1 MPISDF
7 TEFLK
12 NSDEYQN
19 LYNSINKTKSNI
31 QIQTIDES
39 VAFLCSSIAS
49 DYQRPTL
56 IICPSAFHAINLQEN
71 LSAWTSSN
79 ILRFPEVENLP
90 YERIISDKETSMSRI
105 ETITKITNSNHLPLV
120 VSSVSAICQQ
130 TIESSTLILSSKE
143 LMRNQKI
150 TMEELTRFLQQTGY
164 EFEST
169 VTDQGTFSRRGG
181 ILDIFPV
188 GSDNPYRIEFW
199 GNEIDS
205 IRRFDP
211 ETQKSISEINEF
223 QLFPANE
230 ILPSFLNISNLENQI
245 SHIDLHNCDP
255 ESSERINNDLNDL
268 LNKESIDDISLY
280 QGFFSNG
287 SLIDYMPKD
296 SLIILYRP
304 ADIFNHYWEIEERIR
319 QLKQNKEHNGQIP
332 YNFPI
337 SHQSWNEIEKQ
348 IATKNHK
355 IEIMPWGSETLL
367 NKDIHIMPFSSAS
380 AYNGDLNL
388 LSLEIKNFN
397 QDKNTTVIYT
407 SHHTRLTETLDSI
420 IPKQFI
426 ISSESNQIGPGFVLN
441 TKNSK
446 LMILSDSEIFGI
458 TKQKRGIRKKSIK
471 RQAFFNEISIG
482 DYVVHV
488 EHGIGKFLGTQKR
501 NENENEFLVLQY
513 AQGDKLYVPM
523 DHLDRVAPYFA
534 PMEASPSLTRLG
546 TQEWS
551 RAKNRVEKSTKELA
565 AELLRLYAQRELVKG
580 HSMQSD
586 TKWQIQLEESFPY
599 EETDDQLTTISEVKE
614 DMESLR
620 PMDRLIC
627 GDVGYGKT
635 EIAIRAAF
643 KAVMDNKQVAVLVPT
658 TVLAQQHYKTF
669 SERLKSFPC
678 TVTALSRF
686 RTKAEQKQILEKI
699 NNGKIDIC
707 VGTHRLVQ
715 KDVKFKD
722 LGLIIIDEEQRFGV
736 SHKEKFKQL
745 RKEVDILTLT
755 ATPIPRTLHMSLAG
769 VRDMSTITTAPEERL
784 PIKTFVSEFSDDLIR
799 EAILRELDR
808 QGQIYFLHNRVN
820 NIEYIAEYLSDL
832 VPNAQ
837 IGIAHG
843 QMTEKELE
851 KVMISFSEGLIDVL
865 VCTTIIESGLDIPN
879 ANTLI
884 INRADTFG
892 LAQLYQLRG
901 RIGRSSKRGYSYLL
915 IPRRQSIS
923 ETAEKRLKAM
933 LSATELGSGFK
944 IAMKDLEIRGAGN
957 ILGSEQSGHI
967 HTVGYDLYT
976 RLLSAAVE
984 DLRKEQSN
992 EENSQDISYKQ
1003 SQQISV
1009 DLGIPASI
1017 PKEYIEDLTIRLNFY
1032 QSLTHIRNK
1041 EQINDFEKELKD
1053 RFGNFPIEVEN
1064 LIFVLKLKIETGL
1077 TGAQSITKNGKQ
1089 ILIQFPYSLSNMK
1102 SILNKTIGESWQIG
1116 NQQIRCH
1123 IDDLGENWE
1132 TQLLESMT
1140 KLVSLQQDL
1149 TNKMSLI

>member
-105 ETITKITNSNHLPLV
+105 DTITKITNSNHFPLV
-120 VSSVSAICQQ
+120 VSSISAICQQ

-143 LMRNQKI
+143 LMKNQKI

-205 IRRFDP
+205 IRSFDL
-211 ETQKSISEINEF
+211 ETQRSISEINEF

-230 ILPSFLNISNLENQI
+230 ILPSFLNISNLQNQI
-245 SHIDLHNCDP
+245 SHINLQNCDP

-287 SLIDYMPKD
+287 SFIDYMPKD

-304 ADIFNHYWEIEERIR
+304 ADIFNHYWETEERIR

-388 LSLEIKNFN
+388 LSMEIKNFN

-407 SHHTRLTETLDSI
+407 SHHTRLTETLESI
-420 IPKQFI
+420 IPKRFV
-426 ISSESNQIGPGFVLN
+426 ISSDSNQIGSGFVLN

-488 EHGIGKFLGTQKR
+488 EHGIAKFLGTQKR
-501 NENENEFLVLQY
+501 NEKENEFLVLQY

-551 RAKNRVEKSTKELA
+551 RAKNRVQKSTKELA

-580 HSMQSD
+580 HSMQPD

-599 EETDDQLTTISEVKE
+599 EETDDQLSTISEVKE

-992 EENSQDISYKQ
+992 EGNSQDISYKQ

-1064 LIFVLKLKIETGL
+1064 LIFILKLKIETGL

-1089 ILIQFPYSLSNMK
+1089 ILIQFPYGLSNMK
-1102 SILNKTIGESWQIG
+1102 SILNRTIGESWEIG
-1116 NQQIRCH
+1116 NQQIRCQ